1 MDVDIVAQDATC
13 GPAASSSCCLTML
26 LATALRWSITRP
38 LSNLA
43 ELQQQHQQQ
52 QLQKL
57 QQKQHVESPGAMSGI
72 AAGDLQAL
80 LIADQTIAPPAPQ
93 AARCVTFA
101 SWPWRRQIN
110 EWISIQHNAWPE
122 GGQQRQLAEQYDAMG
137 DERWAMGDGGQATP
151 SAARSPGKLIAP
163 EVIL

>member
-1 MDVDIVAQDATC
+1 
-13 GPAASSSCCLTML
+13 
-26 LATALRWSITRP
+26 
-38 LSNLA
+38 
-43 ELQQQHQQQ
+43 
-52 QLQKL
+52 
-57 QQKQHVESPGAMSGI
+57 MSGI

-93 AARCVTFA
+93 AARCVTLA

-122 GGQQRQLAEQYDAMG
+122 GGQQRQLTEQY
-137 DERWAMGDGGQATP
+137 ERWATSDEREEDGGHGTP
-151 SAARSPGKLIAP
+151 STARSPGKLIAP